1 MSFHLKHLSDS
12 DPFERQRRIEW
23 WDQSTLRNAKIMVVG
38 AGALGNESLKNLA
51 LLGVG
56 GLLILDFDTIA
67 GSNLSRTVLFRQSD
81 VGKEKAVVAAAATRD
96 MALEPSV
103 KVEYFSGDMVWD
115 LGLGAFRRMDIVLG
129 CVDNDEA
136 RLAINRACRSTGR
149 PWVNGGIHGFSGN
162 IVFYGTQGACFE
174 CNITNDQIA
183 DARSRYDSCENVKK
197 RHLEQEHMPTIQVTS
212 ALVSALQV
220 QEAIKYLHG
229 QDVSIG
235 KRLYFNGLTNS
246 FSIIQLQEN
255 PECLAH
261 GSFSEIVELKASCHS
276 SLHDLLEEMES
287 YFDGSFT
294 ISLGRRFLVEIA
306 CRNCGEKIVLMRPA
320 HRIYD
325 DELYCSACRSD
336 TLTARTRFENYS
348 AKRNNDPYITAFS
361 QIQSDLKDSLREMTL
376 WELGLPPLHIFTAS
390 DSNKSLTFELTGDCK
405 EVLGSLA

>member
-1 MSFHLKHLSDS
+1 MSFHLKNLSDS
-12 DPFERQRRIEW
+12 DPFERQSRIEW
-23 WDQSTLRNAKIMVVG
+23 WDQNTLRNAKIMVVG

-56 GLLILDFDTIA
+56 GIFILDFDTIT
-67 GSNLSRTVLFRQSD
+67 GSNLSRTVLFRQND
-81 VGKEKAVVAAAATRD
+81 VGKQKAIVAAAVTREI
-96 MALEPSV
+96 ALEPSV
-103 KVEYFSGDMVWD
+103 QVEYFSGDLVWD

-149 PWVNGGIHGFSGN
+149 AWINAGIHGLSGN
-162 IVFYGTQGACFE
+162 IVLYGADGVCFE
-174 CNITNDQIA
+174 CNITDDQIA

-197 RHLEQEHMPTIQVTS
+197 RHLQQERMPTVQVTS
-212 ALVSALQV
+212 ALISALQV
-220 QEAIKYLHG
+220 QEAIKYLHN
-229 QDVSIG
+229 QDCSIG

-246 FSIIQLQEN
+246 FSTIQLQEN
-255 PECLAH
+255 PDCLAH
-261 GSFSEIVELKASCHS
+261 GSFSEIIELRASCRS
-276 SLHDLLEEMES
+276 NLRDLLDEISS
-287 YFDGSFT
+287 YFEDNFT
-294 ISLGRRFLVEIA
+294 ISLGRRFLVDIA

-348 AKRNNDPYITAFS
+348 SRRTNDSYINVFS
-361 QIQSDLKDSLREMTL
+361 EISSKSAEALRDMTL

-390 DSNKSLTFELTGDCK
+390 DSSRNLTFELTGDCK
-405 EVLGSLA
+405 EVLKSLA